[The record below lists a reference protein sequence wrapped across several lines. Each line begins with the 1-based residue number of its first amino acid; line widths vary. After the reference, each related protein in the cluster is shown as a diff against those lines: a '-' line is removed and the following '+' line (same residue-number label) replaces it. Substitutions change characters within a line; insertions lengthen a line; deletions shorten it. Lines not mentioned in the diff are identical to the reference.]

1 MRRSWIPAGTGTSL
15 VTLTCSLVIAVMAFQ
30 FGQAGAADNHTV
42 RRETAVVRAVRHA
55 APAVVS
61 VFATAR
67 TSRNSFVQSQGS
79 GVIIHPDGYVV
90 TNSHVIDDGNTISVQ
105 HFNGRK
111 SVSARVVVD
120 APRNDLA
127 LLKIPSNGR
136 LPYVSLSKA
145 NNILLGETAIAVG
158 NPHGLDDTI
167 TVGVV
172 SALGRDAKMSN
183 NVALRNLIQTDASI
197 NTGNS
202 GGALLNLDGELI
214 GIIVSLMP
222 RASGIA
228 FAIPSNQVQAVL
240 NRGLRSRAPANP
252 LPPEA
257 RPPTTARPPAL
268 PPRVSTSP
276 PTANRPGGLPGPTV
290 TPSPGGAPVI
300 RKPATSPLR
309 PEDFGFETRDNGSTL
324 VVSRVRRGAEADK
337 AGLQLGDT
345 LLAVDG
351 SPVED
356 QTDMLLVFSRSR
368 PGQIYYV
375 EVRREGIHR
384 PVELRVPR

>member
-1 MRRSWIPAGTGTSL
+1 MRRSWIPAGTGASL
-15 VTLTCSLVIAVMAFQ
+15 VTLTCALVIAVLAFQ
-30 FGQAGAADNHTV
+30 FGQAGAADNHSM
-42 RRETAVVRAVRHA
+42 RRETAVVRAVQHA

-67 TSRNSFVQSQGS
+67 TSRNSYVQGQGS

-90 TNSHVIDDGNTISVQ
+90 TNSHVIDDGQTISVQ
-105 HFNGRK
+105 HWNGK
-111 SVSARVVVD
+111 NSVRARVIVD

-136 LPYVSLSKA
+136 LPYVSLGKA
-145 NNILLGETAIAVG
+145 SNILLGETAIAVG

-183 NVALRNLIQTDASI
+183 KVALRNLIQTDASI

-228 FAIPSNQVQAVL
+228 FAIPSDQVRAVL
-240 NRGLRSRAPANP
+240 QRGMRSMAPANP
-252 LPPEA
+252 LPPSA
-257 RPPTTARPPAL
+257 RPSTTARPPAL

-276 PTANRPGGLPGPTV
+276 PASGHSNGLPNPSV
-290 TPSPGGAPVI
+290 TPSPGGQPII
-300 RKPATSPLR
+300 RKPATSPMR
-309 PEDFGFETRDNGSTL
+309 PEDFGFVARDNGSTL
-324 VVSRVRRGAEADK
+324 IVSRVTRGGEADK
-337 AGLQLGDT
+337 AGLHVGDT

-356 QTDMLLVFSRSR
+356 QTDMLLVFSRST
-368 PGQIYYV
+368 PGQVYYV
-375 EVRREGIHR
+375 EIRREGIHR

>member
-15 VTLTCSLVIAVMAFQ
+15 VALTCSLVIAVLAFQ
-30 FGQAGAADNHTV
+30 FGQAGAADDCSP
-42 RRETAVVRAVRHA
+42 RRETAVVRAVQHA

-61 VFATAR
+61 VFSTAR
-67 TSRNSFVQSQGS
+67 TSRNSFVRGQGS

-90 TNSHVIDDGNTISVQ
+90 TNHHVIDDGATISVQ
-105 HFNGRK
+105 HFNGTK
-111 SVSARVVVD
+111 SVPARVVVD

-136 LPYVSLSKA
+136 LPYVSLSRA
-145 NNILLGETAIAVG
+145 SILLGETAIAVG

-228 FAIPSNQVQAVL
+228 FAIPSNQVQAIL

-252 LPPEA
+252 LPPLA

-276 PTANRPGGLPGPTV
+276 PTASRPDGLPNPTV
-290 TPSPGGAPVI
+290 TPSPGDAPIV
-300 RKPATSPLR
+300 RKPATTPMR
-309 PEDFGFETRDNGSTL
+309 PEDFGFVVRDNGSTL
-324 VVSRVRRGAEADK
+324 LVSRVTRGGEADK
-337 AGLQLGDT
+337 AGLLVGDT

-356 QTDMLLVFSRSR
+356 QTDMLLVFSRST